1 MCTAH
6 HFVKSCQKVQITM
19 SETSSQTTPGG
30 KDEVDRPLVALRF
43 KVANHQRTVGVAAR
57 VPRQRE
63 GMEDKACGLFL
74 SVFGVLDD
82 GCFLLKK

>member
-1 MCTAH
+1 
-6 HFVKSCQKVQITM
+6 M
-19 SETSSQTTPGG
+19 SEASSQTTPGG

-63 GMEDKACGLFL
+63 GMEDKACGL
-74 SVFGVLDD
+74 VFVCFRVMGD
-82 GCFLLKK
+82 GCFLFKKRLQ